1 MTRKTT
7 YEIVKERDRRAKIS
21 ITRQLNKLFE
31 IVEELEKKGPTLGVS
46 DSSYIG
52 SMRLR
57 ADIAMNLLKKRL
69 PDLKAIE
76 HSGNMNMV
84 HRDMT
89 QADLAMRLTAAGL
102 DPDMVIADLQSS
114 AIN

>member
-1 MTRKTT
+1 MSVGGRRKGAGRPRGSLNKKTI
-7 YEIVKERDRRAKIS
+7 EILKDAAETGEMPVDYMLRVMRDCRTKPDRRDRMA
-21 ITRQLNKLFE
+21 QAVAPFLH
-31 IVEELEKKGPTLGVS
+31 P
-46 DSSYIG
+46 
-52 SMRLR
+52 RL
-57 ADIAMNLLKKRL
+57 AQVQ
-69 PDLKAIE
+69 
-76 HSGNMNMV
+76 HSGDLTMV